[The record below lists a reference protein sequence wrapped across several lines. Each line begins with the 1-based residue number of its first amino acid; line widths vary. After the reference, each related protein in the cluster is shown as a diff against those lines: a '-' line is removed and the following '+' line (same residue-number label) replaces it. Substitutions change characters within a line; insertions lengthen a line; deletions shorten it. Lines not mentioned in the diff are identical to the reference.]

1 MRQQNVNAADSI
13 ELTEIITSAE
23 LVATENWDGVM
34 YSTPYVQLAE
44 CGWSQ
49 RQDTHVI
56 V

>member
-13 ELTEIITSAE
+13 ELTEIITLAE
-23 LVATENWDGVM
+23 LVATENWDGAM
-34 YSTPYVQLAE
+34 YSTSYVQLAE
-44 CGWSQ
+44 YGWSW